1 MVIIKTTCP
10 SCGEVDLTAEK
21 VELRIAL
28 GGTGSSYA
36 FDCPRCTDRVRKPA
50 DSRVVQLLISGGV
63 APQILAEKA
72 EASVERGANVAP
84 RPRSA
89 GGPVGDLALHRPR
102 ALRQR
107 EALRHPLRR
116 LGAGAVRRRGGA
128 CLLDAARGVALP
140 HRLLGEQHP
149 ASAAGLG

>member
-63 APQILAEKA
+63 APEILAEKA
-72 EASVERGANVAP
+72 EASVERTAKAAAAP
-84 RPRSA
+84 A
-89 GGPVGDLALHRPR
+89 ITYDDLLEFHKELESGVLENF
-102 ALRQR
+102 LRN
-107 EALRHPLRR
+107 
-116 LGAGAVRRRGGA
+116 
-128 CLLDAARGVALP
+128 AAA
-140 HRLLGEQHP
+140 
-149 ASAAGLG
+149 

>member
-36 FDCPRCTDRVRKPA
+36 FDCPLCTDRIRKPA

-63 APQILAEKA
+63 APEILAEKA
-72 EASVERGANVAP
+72 EASVERTAKVA
-84 RPRSA
+84 
-89 GGPVGDLALHRPR
+89 
-102 ALRQR
+102 
-107 EALRHPLRR
+107 
-116 LGAGAVRRRGGA
+116 
-128 CLLDAARGVALP
+128 AARDAHPTRAHVAS
-140 HRLLGEQHP
+140 RP
-149 ASAAGLG
+149 ASPAITYDDLLEFHKELESGVLENFLRNAAA

>member
-1 MVIIKTTCP
+1 MMVAARTHRRRVRKGKGGAEMVIIKTTCP

-63 APQILAEKA
+63 APEVPAEKA
-72 EASVERGANVAP
+72 QASG
-84 RPRSA
+84 RPTARVPTA
-89 GGPVGDLALHRPR
+89 GETRHTPTHVVSRPSSPAITYDDLLEFHTE
-102 ALRQR
+102 L
-107 EALRHPLRR
+107 E
-116 LGAGAVRRRGGA
+116 
-128 CLLDAARGVALP
+128 
-140 HRLLGEQHP
+140 
-149 ASAAGLG
+149 